1 MVISATAAWPGTR
14 PRPAAIAR
22 MLIAAAITASTPAV
36 ISVMRIPDAAREADG
51 EE

>member
-1 MVISATAAWPGTR
+1 
-14 PRPAAIAR
+14 